1 MNPSQNW
8 PVTIMSSHF
17 SRCLGIKP
25 RDACCCRC
33 LMLLFLL
40 LYLRKH
46 GYAGVQTRY
55 AAMGT
60 ALNKTGRPIVFSIC
74 CPYDPQ
80 FVPTKGGWVGS
91 PNASQ
96 GGGNSWRIGCDM
108 PGADFGI
115 VMIVAD
121 VAASWGQHSG
131 SGYAP
136 GRPQI
141 GPGKCKQRIS
151 FFIRLAYK

>member
-1 MNPSQNW
+1 
-8 PVTIMSSHF
+8 
-17 SRCLGIKP
+17 
-25 RDACCCRC
+25 
-33 LMLLFLL
+33 MLLFLL

>member
-1 MNPSQNW
+1 MPKPLHLIRHPSKRA
-8 PVTIMSSHF
+8 PMP
-17 SRCLGIKP
+17 LP
-25 RDACCCRC
+25 
-33 LMLLFLL
+33 M
-40 LYLRKH
+40 
-46 GYAGVQTRY
+46 AG
-55 AAMGT
+55 
-60 ALNKTGRPIVFSIC
+60 SC

-80 FVPTKGGWVGS
+80 FVASKGFWVGQ

-121 VAASWGQHSG
+121 VAASWGKHSVTD
-131 SGYAP
+131 YAA

-141 GPGKCKQRIS
+141 GPGKWVDPDGKR
-151 FFIRLAYK
+151 